1 METFAYLSI
10 ALVHEK
16 FLNSEATERSRQEE
30 ISYKQESE
38 DFSKLAIDY
47 KRNKAINYFP
57 VVF

>member
-16 FLNSEATERSRQEE
+16 FLNSEAAERSRQEE
-30 ISYKQESE
+30 ISYRQNSE
-38 DFSKLAIDY
+38 DFSKLASDY
-47 KRNKAINYFP
+47 KKNKAINYFP